1 MSFERIEE
9 WCDTEGCDET
19 IFRFVASENFA
30 THVKKYRPDENL
42 EENDIVLACRNRHFD
57 DIYLCFGF

>member
-19 IFRFVASENFA
+19 IFRVVASENFA
-30 THVKKYRPDENL
+30 SHVKKYRPDENL
-42 EENDIVLACRNRHFD
+42 EENDIVLACKNRHFD